1 MGIGGFIYISI
12 YGYRFYVD
20 IDIYVNSDVCVDI
33 YIYGYRCIDRYR
45 YIHRYIFVYISN

>member
-33 YIYGYRCIDRYR
+33 YIWI
-45 YIHRYIFVYISN
+45 